1 MKVDAP
7 ADKAKESRK
16 MIPEGDA
23 YIKMLTQLVLL
34 DSGRLDEA
42 AKFSTSLVEDIHSQN
57 RRTLDQ
63 IGAKIF
69 FYYSRAYELLGDLSS
84 IRPYIPRS
92 FPLSM
97 LCGLTYVQI
106 HVISITYSYIALR
119 HRYSRNTPNAP
130 PPQLHPLQTLRSSR
144 QTRLANPIPRIK
156 RKQSLCEILVLFG
169 PYPGDPI
176 GLFGGSSTFVNGYS
190 KGSATE

>member
-7 ADKAKESRK
+7 PEKGKDGRK

-42 AKFSTSLVEDIHSQN
+42 AEFSTSLVEEIHSQN

-69 FYYSRAYELLGDLSS
+69 FYYSRAFELLGNLNS
-84 IRPYIPRS
+84 IRPY
-92 FPLSM
+92 LS
-97 LCGLTYVQI
+97 
-106 HVISITYSYIALR
+106 
-119 HRYSRNTPNAP
+119 
-130 PPQLHPLQTLRSSR
+130 HPSLLLSSPSLRS
-144 QTRLANPIPRIK
+144 I
-156 RKQSLCEILVLFG
+156 
-169 PYPGDPI
+169 
-176 GLFGGSSTFVNGYS
+176 
-190 KGSATE
+190 